1 MPRRNATLIATRQWA
16 LYNYLDK
23 CFKED
28 PARWISPREIYNNV
42 PGYIWNEK
50 AYDKCQ
56 AIRDDKKF
64 LNSQDEVDQ
73 LIVMKDRYIKIGT
86 KEEVIQERD
95 EHLKRLINQAV
106 QIKNFNH
113 KYRLDGQFKLLDNR
127 GNEMTENAKPYR
139 ETFSKMAES
148 R

>member
-1 MPRRNATLIATRQWA
+1 MPRRNATLIAKRQWD
-16 LYNYLDK
+16 LYRYLDK
-23 CFKED
+23 CFKEN
-28 PARWISPREIYNNV
+28 PGRWISPEEIYNNV

-73 LIVMKDRYIKIGT
+73 LIVMKDRNIKIGT
-86 KEEVIQERD
+86 REEVIAERD
-95 EHLKRLINQAV
+95 DHLKRLINQAK
-106 QIKNFNH
+106 QISHFNH

-127 GNEMTENAKPYR
+127 GNEMTEYAKPYR
-139 ETFSKMAES
+139 ETFSDMAES